1 MPSRPDR
8 PAPANPFE
16 APETPIR
23 ADRSQS
29 RWRWPGPLGCFTFIW
44 VGLAVGILATIDGN
58 LGKED
63 SAIYGFPFPYRSVP
77 RVMAPPG
84 SPPAWFSPGILTVDL
99 AIIAAM
105 LGASVAVAQRLSDRL
120 GLPPR
125 FSIGSLCGLIAAVAL
140 ILASLRFALILAWL
154 ILTAGLVF
162 GVLSPFLW
170 LALRI
175 RDAGQRTEP
184 PSISGET
191 PIFRD

>member
-1 MPSRPDR
+1 MQSRPPGPDR
-8 PAPANPFE
+8 ANPFE
-16 APETPIR
+16 APETSIR

-29 RWRWPGPLGCFTFIW
+29 RSRVRWPGPLGCFALIW
-44 VGLAVGILATIDGN
+44 VGMAVGVLFTIDGN

-63 SAIYGFPFPYRSVP
+63 AAIYGFPFEYRSVP

-84 SPPAWFSPGILTVDL
+84 SPPGWFSPVALAADL

-105 LGASVAVAQRLSDRL
+105 LAASVAVAQRLSEPL

-125 FSIGSLCGLIAAVAL
+125 LSIGSLCGVVAAAAF

-162 GVLSPFLW
+162 GALSPVVW
-170 LALRI
+170 LVLVV
-175 RDAGQRTEP
+175 RDAGRRTDAD
-184 PSISGET
+184 SGPRET
-191 PIFRD
+191 PR